1 MALQDGIFSDTWIKA
16 LGNSI
21 ALDLDDTTPGV
32 HKGALFTG
40 AVAGGTI
47 DFDQTNPAYGSSPFN
62 ASEAAGPGYTAGGL
76 NITVISLG
84 VLSTA
89 NKIGWKIN
97 TLLWTGTTITADG
110 LLVYTPGL
118 SNRAVTFRWF
128 GQPYPTSDGDFQI
141 AFHADGAF
149 REKLRAAA

>member
-1 MALQDGIFSDTWIKA
+1 MALQDGVFSDTWIKA

-40 AVAGGTI
+40 SVAGGTI
-47 DFDQTNPAYGSSPFN
+47 DFDQTNPAYGTSPWN
-62 ASEAAGPGYTAGGL
+62 ANEASGPGYTAGGL
-76 NITVISLG
+76 NITVVSLG

-89 NKIGWKIN
+89 NKIGWRIS
-97 TLLWTGTTITADG
+97 TLLWTSTTITAEG
-110 LLVYTPGL
+110 LLVYTPAL
-118 SNRAVTFRWF
+118 ANRALLYRWF
-128 GQPYPTSDGDFQI
+128 GQPYPTADGDFQI
-141 AFHADGAF
+141 TFHADGVF

>member
-21 ALDLDDTTPGV
+21 ALDLDDTTPGI

-40 AVAGGTI
+40 SVASGTI
-47 DFDQTNPAYGSSPFN
+47 DFDQTNPAYNSSPFN
-62 ASEAAGPGYTAGGL
+62 ANESSGPGYTAGGL

-89 NKIGWKIN
+89 NKIGWKIS

-118 SNRAVTFRWF
+118 SNRALTFRWF
-128 GQPYPTSDGDFQI
+128 GQSYPTSDGDFQI